1 MLFAPP
7 PFFSAAVAD
16 KYQNFTQNTALIYH
30 NKTTHFPYYLVI
42 QSGAVRHAIE
52 PLSRPYVILSGALA
66 KSKDPGVAAFIIIFA
81 LR

>member
-1 MLFAPP
+1 MLFVPL

-42 QSGAVRHAIE
+42 QSGAVRHAWNPPHRTAISSLRHLE
-52 PLSRPYVILSGALA
+52 RSVSEALKIQA
-66 KSKDPGVAAFIIIFA
+66 
-81 LR
+81 